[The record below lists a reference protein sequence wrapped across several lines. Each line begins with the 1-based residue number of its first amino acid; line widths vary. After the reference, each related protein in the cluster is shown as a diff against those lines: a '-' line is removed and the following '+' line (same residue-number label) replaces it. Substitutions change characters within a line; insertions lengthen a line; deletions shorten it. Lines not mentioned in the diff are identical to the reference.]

1 MLSVSDLQI
10 ESASLI
16 NIMPPTRAPQLREDH
31 LGTLK
36 VLRVDGDHAAG
47 SDRNRSA
54 KDDLHQT
61 FVESCWENRSP
72 IPFRIRV
79 TKCAYEESQS

>member
-1 MLSVSDLQI
+1 MQI
-10 ESASLI
+10 ESATLI

-31 LGTLK
+31 PLGTLE

-61 FVESCWENRSP
+61 FVESCGKELEAKDIGLVDSLGHVP
-72 IPFRIRV
+72 V
-79 TKCAYEESQS
+79 LGD